1 MGGLCL
7 QLTSFQDQRGLL
19 WTLHQ
24 GSAASLLCPDLA
36 EDGCNTIL
44 GGCCASGV
52 IRGAWLSPAL
62 LCRQPSGI
70 AAPTQT
76 CSVLQSRL
84 RASQD
89 STLCRESGSSGSTYS
104 VGTWRRICP
113 FIFLINGRG
122 THGIISSP
130 LLSILPAAGLGSGL
144 GLGAGTVLSITLVV
158 QSCTSAL
165 AGDS

>member
-7 QLTSFQDQRGLL
+7 QLTSFQDQRSLL

-24 GSAASLLCPDLA
+24 GSAASLLCPDLTG
-36 EDGCNTIL
+36 DGCNTIL

-76 CSVLQSRL
+76 CPVLQSRL

-89 STLCRESGSSGSTYS
+89 STLCGESGSSGSTYS
-104 VGTWRRICP
+104 VETWRRIYP

-122 THGIISSP
+122 SRGIISP

-158 QSCTSAL
+158 QSSTSAL